1 MNKLKATAALACTI
15 AIVLPFAAGVRAT
28 DNCGDID
35 IDLGPALRV
44 IAEECR
50 AQRVDAATC
59 SRIADN
65 AVRRMAAM

>member
-1 MNKLKATAALACTI
+1 MKRLHAAVALAYATAVALAFVTN
-15 AIVLPFAAGVRAT
+15 VHAT

-35 IDLGPALRV
+35 RGPAVRV

-50 AQRVDAATC
+50 AQQVEAATC
-59 SRIADN
+59 ARIAAN